1 MNTSN
6 MILLV
11 VSLIVLF
18 IGYPILRNERVTVI
32 GVGMLIGVALS
43 SLFSGIFA

>member
-1 MNTSN
+1 MVTSN
-6 MILLV
+6 LILLV

-32 GVGMLIGVALS
+32 GIGMLIGVALGYVL
-43 SLFSGIFA
+43 SLFFA